1 MEEVIAAEGI
11 MGQSLF
17 DPAAAPSPGG
27 VLEQM
32 GEGQEQLRAELGLV
46 AERLD
51 ALDAR
56 QAGLSEAHAEVLE
69 RLRAPAAG
77 PTQASLYVAVAALV
91 AAVTALALALLR

>member
-1 MEEVIAAEGI
+1 

-32 GEGQEQLRAELGLV
+32 AEGQEQLRAELGLV
-46 AERLD
+46 AERLE

-69 RLRAPAAG
+69 RLRTPVTAPRAPLYLAA
-77 PTQASLYVAVAALV
+77 AALV
-91 AAVTALALALLR
+91 AALAALLVSLLR